1 MPISTESINGGGDTT
16 TDQECWP
23 PNFANL
29 DSSEELRLLRARI
42 AQLERQQTINSPT
55 SSDTFD
61 LLAQNEN
68 DSCVRLREKCYN
80 LWDLVR
86 YKYSSILPIFL
97 SFLKIKNAVDTLY
110 KQNDEI
116 GPNNDKSNVEKFDQ
130 LEEKIKQID
139 LELKGIK
146 QLKGEQIVKMEEYQ
160 NNQQQAIIDAF
171 TEKLKVSIDQF
182 SLKHKE
188 NEKLLNAQQNLM
200 EEMNL
205 KQQQHQ
211 KETNDKIGWLNK
223 DQEQCVSIDQ
233 FLLMQSDQ
241 KALLDRLEQKQ
252 TANAGQ
258 QKTDQKALCSTI
270 DQLFNEREEQLNNF
284 FVQFIEEQNKKL
296 EERKETDR
304 MFQKQMDELGNSS
317 KKELEKE
324 MNQLKGELITKM
336 EEYQQQQQLNIVDL
350 QKAVAVLNNAIGIGL
365 PLQNRWDAAAC
376 HHELALI
383 EPDRL
388 TVQVTGKDWGYHS
401 VFAERPIPKRNFGIF
416 YYEVKILTQEGFGHI
431 GLATKQMPLDKCVGC
446 YNGTYSY
453 GSSGK
458 FWGHAVDGCSYC
470 NGRPYTEGKPRGVGD
485 VIGCGVNLASRQIIY
500 TKNGQPLD
508 TANLFVDSDTNLFPC
523 VSLFLSGTKIEA
535 NFGPDFEYKF

>member
-1 MPISTESINGGGDTT
+1 MPISTESINGGEDIT
-16 TDQECWP
+16 TDQEWWP

-29 DSSEELRLLRARI
+29 DSFEELRLLRARI
-42 AQLERQQTINSPT
+42 AQLERQQTINSPI
-55 SSDTFD
+55 SDTFD

-68 DSCVRLREKCYN
+68 D
-80 LWDLVR
+80 
-86 YKYSSILPIFL
+86 
-97 SFLKIKNAVDTLY
+97 AADTLY
-110 KQNDEI
+110 GQNDEI
-116 GPNNDKSNVEKFDQ
+116 RSNNDKFKAEKLDQ
-130 LEEKIKQID
+130 LEEKMKQIE

-146 QLKGEQIVKMEEYQ
+146 LEEYQ
-160 NNQQQAIIDAF
+160 NNQQQVIIDAF

-188 NEKLLNAQQNLM
+188 LLNVHQNLM

-252 TANAGQ
+252 TANAQQ

-284 FVQFIEEQNKKL
+284 LAQFVEGQNKKF
-296 EERKETDR
+296 EEQKEQSD
-304 MFQKQMDELGNSS
+304 MDELGNSL
-317 KKELEKE
+317 KTELEKE
-324 MNQLKGELITKM
+324 MNQLKGELIAKM
-336 EEYQQQQQLNIVDL
+336 GEYQQQQQLNIVDL

-365 PLQNRWDAAAC
+365 PFQNRWDAAAC
-376 HHELALI
+376 HDELALI

-388 TVQVTGKDWGYHS
+388 TVQVIGKDWGYHS

-535 NFGPDFEYKF
+535 NFGPNFEYKF